1 MNRIPVHIKPFQG
14 DEHQPFYWNGG
25 QPAALLVHGFPGT
38 PAEMRALGTALHH
51 AGWTVE
57 APLLPGFG
65 PNIVTLF
72 ERDYTEWIAAI
83 GLKLTEL
90 KKKHH
95 PVMLIGHSMGA
106 AVSLNVA
113 AAHQPDALVLT
124 APFWQLGEWWQRGI
138 GLLLK
143 PFLRQIRPFKKV
155 DFTDPQVRHG
165 INNFL
170 PDVDLDDPDVQ
181 AEIRDFS
188 IPTRIFEQLVRV
200 GNEAY
205 RVAPHIN
212 TPTLIV
218 QGTQDNTVPAHRT
231 RRLLQRLPGP
241 VHYEETNTGHDLT
254 RADDP
259 GWPDVR
265 RAVVS
270 FSQTVLN

>member
-38 PAEMRALGTALHH
+38 PA
-51 AGWTVE
+51 
-57 APLLPGFG
+57 
-65 PNIVTLF
+65 
-72 ERDYTEWIAAI
+72 
-83 GLKLTEL
+83 
-90 KKKHH
+90 
-95 PVMLIGHSMGA
+95 
-106 AVSLNVA
+106 
-113 AAHQPDALVLT
+113 
-124 APFWQLGEWWQRGI
+124 
-138 GLLLK
+138 
-143 PFLRQIRPFKKV
+143 
-155 DFTDPQVRHG
+155 DPQVRHG
-165 INNFL
+165 ISNFL

-188 IPTRIFEQLVRV
+188 IPTRIFEQLARV

-231 RRLLQRLPGP
+231 RRLLQQLPGP
-241 VHYEETNTGHDLT
+241 VHYKETNTGHDLT

-270 FSQTVLN
+270 FSQTVLIG

>member
-106 AVSLNVA
+106 AVSLNVVA
-113 AAHQPDALVLT
+113 AWAENLLSTNA
-124 APFWQLGEWWQRGI
+124 QRGI

-170 PDVDLDDPDVQ
+170 PDVDLDDPDIQ

-265 RAVVS
+265 RAVIS